1 VHFRSKRGCHSATCH
16 KCSDYERSTNLFPNP
31 LPFPGPT
38 HGCIL
43 VNVSLKTLLEKASV
57 RMIEN
62 DRMSWINEWVE
73 KVEKEWIGKVEKA

>member
-1 VHFRSKRGCHSATCH
+1 
-16 KCSDYERSTNLFPNP
+16 
-31 LPFPGPT
+31 
-38 HGCIL
+38 